1 MDGYPYAQTA
11 EAKALHAV
19 IDGDME
25 ELRRVLWSMLPTE
38 LLELAH
44 QARTLS
50 RECFEMAAE
59 K

>member
-19 IDGDME
+19 IDNDME
-25 ELRRVLWSMLPTE
+25 ELRRVLWEMLPSE

-44 QARTLS
+44 QARLLS